1 MPGHI
6 YNDLKKKKL
15 SPSFIR
21 FSDHREFLS
30 DLQVPFK
37 NLISDKIKP

>member
-6 YNDLKKKKL
+6 YNDLKKNL
-15 SPSFIR
+15 SPSFIG
-21 FSDHREFLS
+21 FSDLREFLS